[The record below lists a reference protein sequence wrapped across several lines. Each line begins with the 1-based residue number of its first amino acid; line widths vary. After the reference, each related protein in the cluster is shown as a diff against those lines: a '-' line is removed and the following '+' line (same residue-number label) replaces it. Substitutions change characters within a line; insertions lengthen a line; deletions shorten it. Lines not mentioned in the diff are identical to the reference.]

1 MGEKDH
7 SHRSLGADAAL
18 WYVPLDVFRR
28 VRTADVDTRSRVA
41 LLADLCRINTLY
53 MIMRAGSGHIGSSFS
68 STDLIT
74 WLWMQE
80 LVDPNSGAPGSD
92 VYFSSKGHDAPALYS
107 LLIALE
113 KLDFDLVHKLRQ
125 IDGLPGHPDIATPFI
140 ATNTGSLGMGI
151 SKAYGMA
158 RANRFKNAGGR
169 IFVMTGDGELQEGQI
184 WESLQPVANEQLS
197 DITVIVDHNKYQ
209 SDTLVSAVSDLGPLE
224 EKFRAFGW
232 EVRRGD
238 GHDPSA
244 IQRALEHFA
253 AVNDR
258 PKVFIADT
266 IKGKGVSFMEGL
278 ACGDQ
283 TYHFHAGAPSLENYL
298 AATSELLDR
307 VNRSLQTLG
316 ESPVSLASGPL
327 PVRITPSQPEKI
339 VLAYGDELLAMA
351 RQRPEI
357 VVLDAD
363 LLTDCGIEA
372 FRAELPDRFI
382 ECGIA
387 EQHMVSAAGGL
398 ALRGMLP
405 VVHSF
410 ACFLTTRA
418 NEHIYNNA
426 TERTRIIYVGTLAGA
441 IPGGPGHSHQSVR
454 DISAIGA
461 VPGLVAI
468 EPCSEREARLAI
480 RWAVE
485 DNAASTY
492 LRFVNVPIDLPYS
505 LPADYR
511 LEVGRG
517 VTLRAGRDVAIVGY
531 GTALLSN
538 AYRAAEELQRD
549 GIAAAVIDLPWLN
562 RIDDAW
568 AHETLGR
575 FTTVITLDNH
585 YVEFG
590 QGVMIAAAL
599 ARTQTSVD
607 VVPIGLREIPA
618 CGSNA
623 DVLAH
628 HGLDAASIAGTIRTR
643 VRGDRGARTE
653 FAEGTAAEARRH
665 GGAEVS
671 LFNFNKYS

>member
-7 SHRSLGADAAL
+7 SHRALTPDATL
-18 WYVPLDVFRR
+18 SFVPRAEFRR
-28 VRTADVDTRSRVA
+28 VRTTAMDADARVA
-41 LLADLCRINTLY
+41 VLADMCRINTLY

-74 WLWMQE
+74 WLWTQE
-80 LVDPNSGAPGSD
+80 LKSPNSGVPGAD
-92 VYFSSKGHDAPALYS
+92 VYFSSKGHDAPAFYS

-113 KLDFDLVHKLRQ
+113 NLDFDLVHKLRQ
-125 IDGLPGHPDIATPFI
+125 IDGLPGHPDVSTPFI

-158 RANRFKNAGGR
+158 RANRFKKSGGR
-169 IFVMTGDGELQEGQI
+169 IFLMTGDGELQEGQI
-184 WESLQPVANEQLS
+184 WESLQPVANERLGE
-197 DITVIVDHNKYQ
+197 ITVIVDHNKYQ

-224 EKFRAFGW
+224 DKFRAFGW

-238 GHDPSA
+238 GHDTRA
-244 IQRALEHFA
+244 IREALAHFA
-253 AVNDR
+253 TVTDR

-266 IKGKGVSFMEGL
+266 VKGKGVSFMEGL

-283 TYHFHAGAPSLENYL
+283 TYQFHAGAPSVENYVK
-298 AATSELLDR
+298 ATDELLER
-307 VNRSLQTLG
+307 VNRALSALGHEPVTL
-316 ESPVSLASGPL
+316 EPAPL
-327 PVRITPSQPEKI
+327 PVRITPKEPEKI

-372 FRAELPDRFI
+372 FREELPDRFI

-398 ALRGMLP
+398 ALHGMLP

-426 TERTRIIYVGTLAGA
+426 TERRKIIYVGTLAGVV
-441 IPGGPGHSHQSVR
+441 PGGPGHSHQSVR

-461 VPGLVAI
+461 VPGLVAF
-468 EPCSEREARLAI
+468 EPCSEREARLGI

-485 DNAASTY
+485 QNPDSTY
-492 LRFVNVPIDLPYS
+492 LRFVNVPLDLPYT
-505 LPADYR
+505 LPPDYR
-511 LEVGRG
+511 LELGRG
-517 VTLRAGRDVAIVGY
+517 AYLRHGSDVAIIGY
-531 GTALLSN
+531 GTVLMAN
-538 AYRAAEELQRD
+538 ACLAAEQLAGEGLHV
-549 GIAAAVIDLPWLN
+549 AVIDLPWLN
-562 RIDDAW
+562 RIDDTW
-568 AHETLGR
+568 VREHLSRYSTL
-575 FTTVITLDNH
+575 VTLDNH
-585 YVEFG
+585 YLEFG
-590 QGVMIAAAL
+590 QGVMVAAAL
-599 ARTQTSVD
+599 SRTNVSAD
-607 VVPIGLREIPA
+607 VVPIGLTEIPA

-623 DVLAH
+623 DVLKY
-628 HGLDAASIAGTIRTR
+628 HGLDADSIARVIRATI
-643 VRGDRGARTE
+643 GATKPVPS
-653 FAEGTAAEARRH
+653 A
-665 GGAEVS
+665 
-671 LFNFNKYS
+671 